1 MMKSRPDGG
10 NATDKVLA
18 VLQALGEH
26 ERLADIAAATG
37 LARSTVHRILQSLV
51 EHRFAIGTG
60 DGRYIGGPVVLTL
73 AGRLMGRFDPAEH
86 ADGALRRLR
95 DDTGYTVHLGLLAG
109 DDVVYGAKM
118 EGAKPYRMPSRVGM
132 SVRLHST
139 GIGKAILAALP
150 EATVRAI
157 VQRTGL
163 EPRTPNTISDEAATG
178 AASGAGARAGVR
190 DRRRGERAGGPV
202 RGRCGVRPYGAGD
215 RGGERLHAG
224 AGAVERAAGAL
235 GGAGRGGGGG
245 DLGVAGGSGSF
256 GGFGGSRGSGRI
268 RLLIS

>member
-51 EHRFAIGTG
+51 EHRFAIATG

-109 DDVVYGAKM
+109 DDVVYGAKI

-132 SVRLHST
+132 SVRLHTT

-163 EPRTPNTISDEAATG
+163 EPRTPNTISDETALVRHLEQVRARGYAIDDEENEPGVQCVAAAVFDHTGRVTG
-178 AASGAGARAGVR
+178 AVSVSTLVLESWNVPLERL
-190 DRRRGERAGGPV
+190 GERVVAAALEISESLGAPGSPAGP
-202 RGRCGVRPYGAGD
+202 
-215 RGGERLHAG
+215 
-224 AGAVERAAGAL
+224 
-235 GGAGRGGGGG
+235 
-245 DLGVAGGSGSF
+245 SGSEV
-256 GGFGGSRGSGRI
+256 SDS
-268 RLLIS
+268 